1 MGLIAIFTF
10 VRWFV
15 SHHTHKLLGSKP
27 KPERKANTDIDT
39 RPWRPLPTLPDEIW
53 RDIFLLVAEPT
64 YNTPP
69 CWQRGYDGYMMTGGN
84 TSTGKDLATCMRVS
98 TTFNRVAS
106 DILYNE
112 IPTSDPYR
120 FFYGIDYTPPNEN
133 RNRMSKI
140 QCLSKVKRIS
150 LVYPK
155 SYSKPT
161 PSFSGDFQWMNLSIY
176 RMPQSQEDKKYLK
189 MYLQAL
195 DSASHAYQILAK
207 IRTEGPMMMLGV
219 GMGNIGNIIIGKMP
233 YKATDCLWLFNNT
246 AIGKLS
252 GAKPKPSLEDK
263 IVKDLLERKEEIS
276 MGLSRELYYITSMS
290 RYRQVCYHSNFGP
303 WNYLPPP
310 SLDRLLSRGVRYTP
324 TQINIFMNNMG
335 KFFGQ
340 GTTNNWIICKSLFP
354 FYSANQ
360 WTSSIDEQVG
370 RTVVEL
376 FKIFRNYIT
385 KFIKS
390 KEFAKSQQRS
400 RIGPTRLNIILPVN
414 INSLRLAANIL
425 KHGSQPIVSTTSTV
439 SQKDRM
445 LIYSR
450 LEGWLMNK
458 GVAYYHAR
466 GLSIHVRES
475 TEGKPVNLDRTAD
488 QMECSCC
495 GSIEYV

>member
-1 MGLIAIFTF
+1 
-10 VRWFV
+10 
-15 SHHTHKLLGSKP
+15 
-27 KPERKANTDIDT
+27 
-39 RPWRPLPTLPDEIW
+39 
-53 RDIFLLVAEPT
+53 
-64 YNTPP
+64 
-69 CWQRGYDGYMMTGGN
+69 MTCRN
-84 TSTGKDLATCMRVS
+84 TSPGKDLSTLMRVS
-98 TTFNRVAS
+98 TSHPTYS
-106 DILYNE
+106 YKQTT
-112 IPTSDPYR
+112 TSDPYR
-120 FFYGIDYTPPNEN
+120 FFYGIDYKPPDDS
-133 RNRMSKI
+133 RISKI

-150 LVYPK
+150 LGYPK
-155 SYSKPT
+155 SYSKPSA
-161 PSFSGDFQWMNLSIY
+161 SFSWDFEWMNLSIY
-176 RMPQSQEDKKYLK
+176 KMPQSKEDKMYVR

-195 DSASHAYQILAK
+195 DSTSHAYQLLQK
-207 IRTEGPMMMLGV
+207 FREEGV
-219 GMGNIGNIIIGKMP
+219 KGMGNIRNVIIGKMP
-233 YKATDCLWLFNNT
+233 YSPANCLWLFNKT

-252 GAKPKPSLEDK
+252 SANPEPSLEDK

-276 MGLSRELYYITSMS
+276 MGFSRELDYITSS
-290 RYRQVCYHSNFGP
+290 SQYRQACYHSNFGP
-303 WNYLPPP
+303 WNYLPCP
-310 SLDRLLSRGVRYTP
+310 SLDRAISRDTRYTP
-324 TQINIFMNNMG
+324 TQINVFMNNMG
-335 KFFGQ
+335 KFFGKSPYIVQ
-340 GTTNNWIICKSLFP
+340 GTTSNWIICKSLFP

-450 LEGWLMNK
+450 LERWLMNK

-475 TEGKPVNLDRTAD
+475 TEGKTVNLDRTAD